1 MSVKKR
7 LIPAFIASALALGA
21 PAVQATSFNGV
32 YVFGDSLADS
42 GYYRPFLVGALGY
55 TPAQAAAL
63 GRFTT
68 NPGPVWSELIA
79 TYYGGNPNPS
89 NAGGGIYA
97 QGGAR
102 ITATSTSTPPG
113 FAQRPVSQQI
123 TEFLATGAANPNALY
138 AIWAGGND
146 LLQAGAAGVPFAA
159 QIPVQTARLQAAG
172 ARYIAVFGLPNLGLT
187 PGAQAGGPAAVA
199 AQTQASVGFNITLFN
214 ALAASGQKV
223 MAIDSFSLLNE
234 IAASPGTYGFSNITN
249 VACNPTPPLGLP
261 QCGPANLVAPGAQN
275 SYLFAD
281 SIHPTAGAHAIIADL
296 VKSMID
302 GPNAYST
309 MAEVP
314 LATRAAHIRT
324 LDEGLRSGASAEVGK
339 ATAFAAADGG
349 KFDISSGAQNLYTD
363 SKSRTGT
370 VGATMR
376 VTDTTTLGA
385 AAGLTSADTNMG
397 SIGKY
402 RLKETTMSVFGSY
415 KDGDFYLNASGSLA
429 ELRYEDIERYVRL
442 GPATRTNRATTKG
455 TNASASIALGY
466 DFQLGRVSVGPFAS
480 YTLQS
485 VSVTGFTENAS
496 ATPQSTDLRLEDQS
510 RDSQVTSIGLRA
522 SMAFGNWTPFAR
534 ISLDRDGKAKDRD
547 VTATPVSIAQNI
559 SYNVPGYR
567 ADDAWSTATIGVR
580 GKISNQI
587 SLAIAYSNVMS
598 RRDIKQDGVTANLSF
613 AF

>member
-123 TEFLATGAANPNALY
+123 TEFLATGAANPNAFY

-275 SYLFAD
+275 NYLFAD
-281 SIHPTAGAHAIIADL
+281 SIHPTTGAHAIIADL

-309 MAEVP
+309 MAEIP

-363 SKSRTGT
+363 SKNRTGT
-370 VGATMR
+370 VGATIR
-376 VTDTTTLGA
+376 VSETTTLGA
-385 AAGLTSADTNMG
+385 AVGQTTADATMG
-397 SIGKY
+397 SLGKY
-402 RLKETTMSVFGSY
+402 RLNETTMSAFGAF
-415 KDGDFYLNASGSLA
+415 KFGDFYANATGSVA
-429 ELRYEDIERYVRL
+429 DLRFKDIERYVKL
-442 GPATRTNRATTKG
+442 GPATRTNRASTKG
-455 TNASASIALGY
+455 TNASASLALGY

-480 YTLQS
+480 YTTQS
-485 VSVTGFTENAS
+485 VSVTGFTENAGS
-496 ATPQSTDLRLEDQS
+496 APLSTDLRLDDQS
-510 RDSQVTSIGLRA
+510 RDSQVTSVGIRA
-522 SMAFGNWTPFAR
+522 SIAIGDWTPFAR
-534 ISLDRDGKAKDRD
+534 ISVDHDGKARDRD
-547 VTATPVSIAQNI
+547 VTASPVSIAQNI
-559 SYNVPGYR
+559 SYIVPGYR
-567 ADDAWSTATIGVR
+567 ADDAWRTATIGVR
-580 GKISNQI
+580 GKISNRI
-587 SLAIAYSNVMS
+587 GLAVAYTNVMS